1 MNSVNLFCPHS
12 GHSEAFKRTLS
23 RKELKAILLAGYR
36 LIGATPIINLEGNG
50 QTSHDCVFNV
60 LRNDGKMLK
69 IYDWADVKSLATL
82 PPLDRGDS
90 GLIDI

>member
-12 GHSEAFKRTLS
+12 GHSEAFKRTMS

-50 QTSHDCVFNV
+50 QTSHDVVFNV
-60 LRNDGKMLK
+60 LRDDGKMLK
-69 IYDWADVKSLATL
+69 IYDWKDVKSLATL
-82 PPLDRGDS
+82 PPVDRDS